1 MREEILRIPSA
12 TREDLVLTAF
22 HFGERTAK
30 PHVAIVAGLHGDEY
44 NGVYAAAQLV
54 HRLSAL
60 KPDQIPGRITV
71 IPAVNVFGLNTGS
84 RFWPF
89 DDTDIN
95 RMFPGY
101 ALGETTQRIAASVT
115 AATSDATHL
124 IDIHA
129 SNDALRELPQV
140 RLYDQDISIVDE
152 ARSFRLPFV
161 WRRLPSAAVANQMT
175 YLFSK
180 RIPNAYIIQAGSA
193 GRINK
198 GFVQDVVAGIGR
210 FLTHVSAVNPGT
222 FTGDGGGSESVVLDS
237 TRIGFCYALDAGIFV
252 TAVSTGDH
260 VEDGDLIGE
269 IVSPLDGTVR
279 ATLLS
284 PITGV
289 VMTLRVSPVVYD
301 NDLLARIAST
311 EPESHPV
318 TIRSLREDFEMQ

>member
-22 HFGERTAK
+22 HFGNPTAK

-44 NGVYAAAQLV
+44 NGVYAAAQMV
-54 HRLSAL
+54 HRLTAL
-60 KPDQIPGRITV
+60 KPEQIPGRITI

-115 AATSDATHL
+115 AALRDATHL

-129 SNDALRELPQV
+129 SNSALREVPQV
-140 RLYDQDISIVDE
+140 RLYDQDLSVVEE
-152 ARSFRLPFV
+152 ARSFGLPFV

-180 RIPNAYIIQAGSA
+180 RTPNAYILQAGSA

-198 GFVQDVVAGIGR
+198 GFVQDVVEGIGR
-210 FLTHVSAVNPGT
+210 FLTHVSAVAPGT
-222 FTGDGGGSESVVLDS
+222 FANDSNGTESIMLDS

-252 TAVSTGDH
+252 TAVSTGDPI
-260 VEDGDLIGE
+260 EEGDLIGE

-284 PITGV
+284 PITGI

-311 EPESHPV
+311 EPESHPIK
-318 TIRSLREDFEMQ
+318 IRSLREDFEMQ